1 MKLFLQIIYILVIF
15 FKTGNLLSD
24 NNIFNVNN
32 ILIEKKDNI
41 SSKQL
46 ADLAIKEAFRELT
59 KKILLNEDIPKI
71 SNLNFSDIKNLVAYY
86 NVANETVEKKDK
98 LNFNVKFDRDKIHD
112 LFYKKNISYT
122 DIIDKEF
129 YILPILLKDSET
141 FIFSNNYFYKYW
153 NANNM
158 NEVIE
163 FILPIENI
171 EIIQKINQSGDY
183 LLDLDLKNIF
193 EEYTD
198 KNIGLIII
206 ENNSPNIIKV
216 FFKLRIQNKILSKNY
231 SFKNNNL
238 EEIIFALRDE
248 ITNLVKSQNLI
259 DIRVPSFLNVKLNL
273 DQKSNLVILNS
284 KMKKIDLIENVLV
297 TEFNKNY
304 VDLKIKYLGKFEV
317 LINQLKKQNINL
329 KFINEHW
336 FLKIL

>member
-153 NANNM
+153 NANNR

>member
-1 MKLFLQIIYILVIF
+1 M
-15 FKTGNLLSD
+15 
-24 NNIFNVNN
+24 
-32 ILIEKKDNI
+32 
-41 SSKQL
+41 
-46 ADLAIKEAFRELT
+46 IK
-59 KKILLNEDIPKI
+59 
-71 SNLNFSDIKNLVAYY
+71 
-86 NVANETVEKKDK
+86 
-98 LNFNVKFDRDKIHD
+98 
-112 LFYKKNISYT
+112 
-122 DIIDKEF
+122 
-129 YILPILLKDSET
+129 
-141 FIFSNNYFYKYW
+141 
-153 NANNM
+153 
-158 NEVIE
+158 
-163 FILPIENI
+163 
-171 EIIQKINQSGDY
+171 
-183 LLDLDLKNIF
+183 KNIF

-304 VDLKIKYLGKFEV
+304 VDLKIKYLGKFDD
-317 LINQLKKQNINL
+317 I
-329 KFINEHW
+329 KFSW
-336 FLKIL
+336 FI